1 MSFSHSNGSGHRS
14 GSFDSDG
21 AGLVKRMQ
29 AKYEKRIV
37 KFNETI
43 SMHIEEKDHLSEE
56 IVMWKKKLLDSE
68 ETCRDL
74 HLEIKRL
81 RMQVEEYKE
90 L

>member
-1 MSFSHSNGSGHRS
+1 MSFSHSDGGHS

-29 AKYEKRIV
+29 VKYEKRIYT
-37 KFNETI
+37 FNEKI
-43 SMHIEEKDHLSEE
+43 RVHIEEKDCLNEE

-74 HLEIKRL
+74 RLEIKRFSMEIAEF
-81 RMQVEEYKE
+81 RE

>member
-1 MSFSHSNGSGHRS
+1 MSFSHN
-14 GSFDSDG
+14 SFDSDG
-21 AGLVKRMQ
+21 GGLVKRMQ
-29 AKYEKRIV
+29 VKYETRIV

-43 SMHIEEKDHLSEE
+43 SVHIAEKDALNEE

-74 HLEIKRL
+74 RLEIKRL
-81 RMQVEEYKE
+81 TMVVAEFKE